1 VTAADAPDDRADR
14 ERISARRATWA
25 FFVTALAAGG
35 LTAVYALGGDPQ
47 LEGALIG
54 VTFGSLGIGCVL
66 IAKGLLPDDPHAE
79 ARHDFGGDD
88 DGSGTLGAGA
98 EQARADADAEELAFE
113 DDFMRVAPLTRRRLL
128 RTALL
133 AAGAAIAAAAV
144 FPIRSLGPDPG
155 RSLLVTPWRAG
166 RRAVTEDG
174 HPVRADDV
182 PVGGLVTIFPEGH
195 PDSADG
201 QAVLVRVRPHELA
214 HSPGPRSWTPD
225 GLIAFSKVCT
235 HAGCPVGLYQAQSHQ
250 LLCPCHQSLFDVL
263 DGARPVLGPAARAL
277 PQLPLAIDDAGFVV
291 ARRDFTEPIGPAWW
305 SRP

>member
-1 VTAADAPDDRADR
+1 MTAADVPDDRADR

-133 AAGAAIAAAAV
+133 AAGAAIVAAAV

-166 RRAVTEDG
+166 RRAGDRGRPSGARRRRAGRRARDRLPRGSPRLRRRAGGARTRRPHDARATPPARGAG
-174 HPVRADDV
+174 HPTA
-182 PVGGLVTIFPEGH
+182 
-195 PDSADG
+195 
-201 QAVLVRVRPHELA
+201 
-214 HSPGPRSWTPD
+214 
-225 GLIAFSKVCT
+225 
-235 HAGCPVGLYQAQSHQ
+235 
-250 LLCPCHQSLFDVL
+250 
-263 DGARPVLGPAARAL
+263 
-277 PQLPLAIDDAGFVV
+277 
-291 ARRDFTEPIGPAWW
+291 
-305 SRP
+305 